1 MLRLVITIST
11 WTMMHIDSYRII
23 VGWVIGL
30 MLFNILIIPV
40 LFILLRNKLYPQRQR
55 FFLITKRIQI
65 IVAVVYLVTM
75 FFEVNRYEHFI
86 KFNSFGPYNSTSG
99 KKVVP
104 IIAPVSED
112 LGGRKMFTVMYQ
124 SEINGADTLAL
135 RQEALYVW
143 QQVIVDADKQNANIA
158 SISASGS
165 KVDSNSSN
173 NYIFTII
180 SRKDS
185 SGLWKILAARAL
197 PNQALKL
204 TE

>member
-1 MLRLVITIST
+1 
-11 WTMMHIDSYRII
+11 MMHIDSYHNIT
-23 VGWVIGL
+23 GWVIGL
-30 MLFNILIIPV
+30 MVFNLLIIPV

-55 FFLITKRIQI
+55 LYLITKRIQT
-65 IVAVVYLVTM
+65 IVAIVYVLTM
-75 FFEVNRYEHFI
+75 IYEVNRYEHFI
-86 KFNSFGPYNSTSG
+86 KFNSFGPYNSPSG
-99 KKVVP
+99 KKIVP
-104 IIAPVSED
+104 IDAPVSED

-124 SEINGADTLAL
+124 SELNGADTLAL

-143 QQVIVDADKQNANIA
+143 QQVIVDADKQNANIV
-158 SISASGS
+158 SISASGAS
-165 KVDSNSSN
+165 VDNNSLN